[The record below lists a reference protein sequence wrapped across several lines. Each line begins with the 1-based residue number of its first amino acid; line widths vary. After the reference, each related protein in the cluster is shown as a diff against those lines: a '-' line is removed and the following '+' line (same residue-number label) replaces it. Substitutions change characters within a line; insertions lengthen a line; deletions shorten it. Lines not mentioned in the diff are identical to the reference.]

1 MRITFII
8 LGIISAI
15 IALILSI
22 LPFGLIAL
30 IPAVIAFALGL
41 LALSAS
47 KKEGKSKLP
56 VNLIFLLTVAA
67 LAITTYRSVTNE
79 NTVEADTEF
88 IEKEKASEEN
98 AIDELEGIE
107 GINESS
113 GD

>member
-8 LGIISAI
+8 LGIVSAI
-15 IALILSI
+15 IAIILSI

-30 IPAVIAFALGL
+30 IPAAIAFVLGL

-47 KKEGKSKLP
+47 KKESKSKLP
-56 VNLIFLLTVAA
+56 VNIIFLLTVIA
-67 LAITTYRSVTNE
+67 LAITTYRSITNE

-88 IEKEKASEEN
+88 IEKEKESQEN

-107 GINESS
+107 GVNGTS

>member
-8 LGIISAI
+8 LGFISAI
-15 IALILSI
+15 IALVLSI

-30 IPAVIAFALGL
+30 IPAAIAFVLGI

-56 VNLIFLLTVAA
+56 VNLIFLLTIIA
-67 LAITTYRSVTNE
+67 LVLTTYRSLFTE
-79 NTVEADTEF
+79 NKIEADTEF
-88 IEKEKASEEN
+88 IEKEKESQEK

-107 GINESS
+107 GVNEKS